1 MKEVN
6 DCKTVFE
13 GDTIK
18 VCKNVNKTVYV
29 DHWEQVCKE
38 EFKQTCKEVN
48 PCLIANSGGGFSGG
62 ANSGGG
68 NSGQFW
74 RDCKSEVRCS
84 TEPETFCEQVP
95 RKLPKTVLVDECQNE
110 PLPRQKCEKVLK
122 RVCKNS

>member
-1 MKEVN
+1 MD

-29 DHWEQVCKE
+29 DYWEQVCKE
-38 EFKQTCKEVN
+38 EFKQTCKEIN
-48 PCLIANSGGGFSGG
+48 PCLIANSGGGF
-62 ANSGGG
+62 
-68 NSGQFW
+68 SGQFW

-110 PLPRQKCEKVLK
+110 PVVSSTLVPYGSENPLLK
-122 RVCKNS
+122 DILQSYHLNFVK